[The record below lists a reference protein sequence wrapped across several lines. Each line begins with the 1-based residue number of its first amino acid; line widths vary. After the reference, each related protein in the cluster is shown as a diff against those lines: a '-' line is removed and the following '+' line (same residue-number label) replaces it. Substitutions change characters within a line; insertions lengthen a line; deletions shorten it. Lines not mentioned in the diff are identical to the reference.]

1 MPSSQR
7 VSHPSKESS
16 PAAAPRHR
24 GRCPLAVRRRA
35 GQTLRHPPLPVNT
48 SESHLRG
55 ASTSGRCSAAES
67 G

>member
-35 GQTLRHPPLPVNT
+35 GQTL
-48 SESHLRG
+48 
-55 ASTSGRCSAAES
+55 
-67 G
+67 